1 MQVFVADSRGDIE
14 PSGTSV
20 AVRSRVDRLHWLD
33 ADVRDPET
41 NEYFAALSSDLG
53 PLTRS
58 ARDVDLPI
66 RVVDH
71 AEPVDPR
78 GAVAPFV
85 GARLRD
91 WAARCLVSPYGYLYT
106 RVSNWPSTTLRTVDG
121 DSLEVAEIGSITPD
135 PANVSG
141 SVLDWLNAQARDRGI
156 EAHRATS
163 LQRIV
168 FEEGDVVGAVF
179 ATPDGP
185 LAVRARHGVTVASGG
200 PLAGMAAEQPL
211 PVDGATLRV
220 GLVGQDRQPLRSR
233 RAADFRTAHQGRRI
247 QLPSGQPSV
256 ACEPA
261 RDPQPPTDLALR
273 KSQRVSVPWPIG
285 PPSRRR
291 RRGATKGIL
300 APDNSHGAAAS
311 ARRSGSQLPRQ
322 PAPGRTPP
330 PAR

>member
-156 EAHRATS
+156 EVHHATS

-185 LAVRARHGVTVASGG
+185 IGRPCPPRRDCRQRWAAGRHGRGAASTCRRSPHCASAWWARPPAASVAS
-200 PLAGMAAEQPL
+200 
-211 PVDGATLRV
+211 
-220 GLVGQDRQPLRSR
+220 S
-233 RAADFRTAHQGRRI
+233 
-247 QLPSGQPSV
+247 
-256 ACEPA
+256 C
-261 RDPQPPTDLALR
+261 
-273 KSQRVSVPWPIG
+273 
-285 PPSRRR
+285 
-291 RRGATKGIL
+291 
-300 APDNSHGAAAS
+300 
-311 ARRSGSQLPRQ
+311 
-322 PAPGRTPP
+322 
-330 PAR
+330 

>member
-1 MQVFVADSRGDIE
+1 MNWDEEVDVVSTGSGIAGLAHAVAVVDMGGAVFVADSRGDIE

-71 AEPVDPR
+71 SEPVDPR

-106 RVSNWPSTTLRTVDG
+106 RVSNWPSTTLCTVDG
-121 DSLEVAEIGSITPD
+121 DSLEVAEIGLITPD

-168 FEEGDVVGAVF
+168 FEEGDAVGAVF

-185 LAVRARHGVTVASGG
+185 LAVRARHGVNVASGG
-200 PLAGMAAEQPL
+200 SLAGMAAEQPL
-211 PVDGATLRV
+211 PVDVATLRV
-220 GLVGQDRQPLRSR
+220 GLVG
-233 RAADFRTAHQGRRI
+233 RTASRFGRVE
-247 QLPSGQPSV
+247 LLTS
-256 ACEPA
+256 EPL
-261 RDPQPPTDLALR
+261 T
-273 KSQRVSVPWPIG
+273 
-285 PPSRRR
+285 
-291 RRGATKGIL
+291 RGAASNCRL
-300 APDNSHGAAAS
+300 DNHQLHANLHETHSHLQTWRCGKVNGYPS
-311 ARRSGSQLPRQ
+311 
-322 PAPGRTPP
+322 PGQ
-330 PAR
+330 

>member
-1 MQVFVADSRGDIE
+1 M
-14 PSGTSV
+14 
-20 AVRSRVDRLHWLD
+20 
-33 ADVRDPET
+33 DVPDPET

-58 ARDVDLPI
+58 ARDVDVPI

-106 RVSNWPSTTLRTVDG
+106 RVTDWRSTTLRTVDG
-121 DSLEVAEIGSITPD
+121 ESLEVAEIGSITPD

-141 SVLDWLNAQARDRGI
+141 SVLDWLTAQAGDRRI
-156 EAHRATS
+156 EVHKATS

-200 PLAGMAAEQPL
+200 PQVTMAAGQPL
-211 PVDGATLRV
+211 PVSTMRTLRV
-220 GLVGQDRQPLRSR
+220 CLVGQTASRFGRVELLTSEPLPM
-233 RAADFRTAHQGRRI
+233 RAASNCRSVNR
-247 QLPSGQPSV
+247 QLHANLHETHSHLQTWRCGKVDGYPSTGQ
-256 ACEPA
+256 
-261 RDPQPPTDLALR
+261 
-273 KSQRVSVPWPIG
+273 
-285 PPSRRR
+285 
-291 RRGATKGIL
+291 
-300 APDNSHGAAAS
+300 
-311 ARRSGSQLPRQ
+311 
-322 PAPGRTPP
+322 
-330 PAR
+330 